1 MPKHSIQVIHQICTS
16 SLNMHTLYETTEE
29 EEEDEEEPS
38 QDLEDT
44 NMLVENNVESPQ
56 EMNAD
61 DFLNKHRK
69 NKS

>member
-1 MPKHSIQVIHQICTS
+1 
-16 SLNMHTLYETTEE
+16 MHTLYETTEE